1 MLIPRPPMGWN
12 SWNTFGTDISDKLIR
27 ETADVMAEEGFLEAG
42 YNYLII
48 DDCWSMR
55 ERDENGK
62 LVPDPEKFPN
72 GMKAVADYVHAKG
85 LKFGMY
91 SCAGIRTCADYPSS
105 FDYEYI
111 DAQTFADWGVDY
123 LKYDFCNFPD
133 TADCKQRY
141 RTMSMALKATGREI
155 LFSACNW
162 GVENPGEW
170 MRQIGAGM
178 YRSTGDIFDKFESF
192 RDIFLMQIDK
202 LCYNAPNCFND
213 IDMMIVG
220 MYGKGNVGIGGC
232 SDTEY
237 KTHFALWCLAGVPLI
252 MGCDMRSLNPFSKEL
267 LLNKELIR
275 LNQDAECR
283 PPYLVS
289 GLNNPGGLGEN
300 MPVFFRHLEDNE
312 FAIGMFNLQD
322 EPRNC
327 SIVFS
332 DAGVPTASGYGLELT
347 DLFTGENL
355 GVKKDYFRT
364 LVDAHGPALFRAKL
378 VKL

>member
-27 ETADVMAEEGFLEAG
+27 ETADVMANEGFLEAG

-72 GMKAVADYVHAKG
+72 GMKAVADYVHSKG

-105 FDYEYI
+105 FDYEYV

-141 RTMSMALKATGREI
+141 RTMAMALKATGREI

-178 YRSTGDIFDKFESF
+178 YRSTGDIFDKFESY
-192 RDIFLMQIDK
+192 RDIFLSQIDK

-237 KTHFALWCLAGVPLI
+237 KTHFALWCLSGVPLI
-252 MGCDMRSLNPFSKEL
+252 MGCDMRALNDFSKKL
-267 LLNKELIR
+267 LLHKELIR

-289 GLNNPGGLGEN
+289 GLHNPGGLGEN

-312 FAIGMFNLQD
+312 FAIGMFNFND
-322 EPRNC
+322 DDRVC
-327 SIVFS
+327 SVVFA
-332 DAGVPTASGYGLELT
+332 DAGVPTLSGYGLDLT
-347 DLFTGENL
+347 DIYTGEHI
-355 GVKKDYFRT
+355 GIKRDYHRV
-364 LVDAHGPALFRAKL
+364 LVGAHDCKLYRAKL

>member
-1 MLIPRPPMGWN
+1 MLIPKPPMGWN
-12 SWNTFGTDISDKLIR
+12 SWNTFGPNISDKLIR
-27 ETADVMAEEGFLEAG
+27 ETADVMASEGFLEAG

-48 DDCWSMR
+48 DDCWSKR
-55 ERDENGK
+55 ERDENGR

-72 GMKAVADYVHAKG
+72 GMKAVADYVHSKG

-133 TADCKQRY
+133 TANCKQRY
-141 RTMSMALKATGREI
+141 RTMSMALKATGRDI

-178 YRSTGDIFDKFESF
+178 YRSTGDIFDKYESF
-192 RDIFLMQIDK
+192 RDIFLMQVDK

-220 MYGKGNVGIGGC
+220 MYGNGNVGIGGC
-232 SDTEY
+232 TDTEY
-237 KTHFALWCLAGVPLI
+237 MTHFALWCLAGVPLI
-252 MGCDMRSLNPFSKEL
+252 MGCDMRNLNDFSKQL
-267 LLNKELIR
+267 LLHKELIR

-289 GLNNPGGLGEN
+289 GLNNAGGLGEN
-300 MPVFFRHLEDNE
+300 MPVFFRHLENNE

-322 EPRNC
+322 EARVC
-327 SIVFS
+327 SLVFA
-332 DAGVPTASGYGLELT
+332 DAGVPTASGYGLDLT
-347 DLFTGENL
+347 DIYTGAHI
-355 GVKKDYFRT
+355 GIKKDYHRV
-364 LVDAHGPALFRAKL
+364 LVEPHGCILYRAKL
-378 VKL
+378 VKA

>member
-1 MLIPRPPMGWN
+1 MGWN
-12 SWNTFGTDISDKLIR
+12 SWNTFGTNISDKLIR
-27 ETADVMAEEGFLEAG
+27 ETADAMVDGGFLEAG

-48 DDCWSMR
+48 DDCWSEK
-55 ERDENGK
+55 ERDENGR
-62 LVPDPEKFPN
+62 LVPDYKKFPN
-72 GMKAVADYVHAKG
+72 GMKAVADYVHSKG

-91 SCAGIRTCADYPSS
+91 SCAGVRTCADYPSS
-105 FDYEYI
+105 FDYEFI

-123 LKYDFCNFPD
+123 LKYDFCNFPN

-141 RTMSMALKATGREI
+141 HTMSMALKATGRDI

-162 GVENPGEW
+162 GVENPGSW
-170 MRQIGAGM
+170 MRSIGAGM

-192 RDIFLMQIDK
+192 RDIFVSQIDK

-220 MYGKGNVGIGGC
+220 MYGKGNVAIGGC
-232 SDTEY
+232 NDTEY

-252 MGCDMRSLNPFSKEL
+252 MGCDMRSLNKVSKDL

-289 GLNNPGGLGEN
+289 GMNNQGGLGEN
-300 MPVFFRHLEDNE
+300 MPVFIRHLENNE
-312 FAIGMFNLQD
+312 FAIGMFNFQD
-322 EPRNC
+322 EPRVC
-327 SIVFS
+327 SIVFA
-332 DAGVPTASGYGLELT
+332 DAGVPAVSGYGFEMT
-347 DLFTGENL
+347 DIFTGENI
-355 GVKKDYFRT
+355 GVKRDYHRT
-364 LVDAHGPALFRAKL
+364 LVDAHGCMLYRAKL